1 MNPEE
6 LVEKIIE
13 PSQIETTQPDITEI
27 ESINEEA
34 ISAEDRQSIDAAK
47 DLIDRK
53 QAINEVMAN
62 IPIEFEVGDK
72 TLQIHSKSA
81 NRMVIIDKIIS
92 ELQLLG
98 EEEIEFPE
106 FEEDLSEE
114 KLREQRNEFMI
125 KVEEKN
131 AKIREKIFKVIFNVI
146 NPVLDD
152 PEHTI
157 EWLMEHLDITE
168 GGVAD
173 QIIDAYNEK
182 CNPGSLVKKILM
194 SRKF

>member
-1 MNPEE
+1 MAE
-6 LVEKIIE
+6 
-13 PSQIETTQPDITEI
+13 QID
-27 ESINEEA
+27 SINENAIADEA
-34 ISAEDRQSIDAAK
+34 DAGIDAMK
-47 DLIDRK
+47 DLANRK
-53 QAINEVMAN
+53 QAINEVIAN
-62 IPIEFEVGDK
+62 IPIEFQVDDK

-81 NRMVIIDKIIS
+81 NRMVIIDKIIG

-131 AKIREKIFKVIFNVI
+131 AKIREKTFKVIFNIV
-146 NPVLDD
+146 NPILDK
-152 PEHTI
+152 PEVSI
-157 EWLMEHLDITE
+157 DWLMEHLDITE
-168 GGVAD
+168 GGTAN
-173 QIIDAYNEK
+173 QIMDAYNEK
-182 CNPGSLVKKILM
+182 CNPGSLIKKILM

>member
-1 MNPEE
+1 MAE
-6 LVEKIIE
+6 
-13 PSQIETTQPDITEI
+13 QING
-27 ESINEEA
+27 INESA
-34 ISAEDRQSIDAAK
+34 ISQEEEDNGLDAMK
-47 DLIDRK
+47 DLAARK
-53 QAINEVMAN
+53 QAINEAMAN
-62 IPIEFEVGDK
+62 IPIEFQVDDK

-81 NRMVIIDKIIS
+81 NRMVIIDKIIG

-98 EEEIEFPE
+98 EEEIDFPD

-114 KLREQRNEFMI
+114 ILRKQRNEFMI

-131 AKIREKIFKVIFNVI
+131 AKIREKIFKVIFNIV
-146 NPVLDD
+146 NPSLDK
-152 PEHTI
+152 PEVTI

-168 GGVAD
+168 GGTAD
-173 QIIDAYNEK
+173 QIIDAYNDK